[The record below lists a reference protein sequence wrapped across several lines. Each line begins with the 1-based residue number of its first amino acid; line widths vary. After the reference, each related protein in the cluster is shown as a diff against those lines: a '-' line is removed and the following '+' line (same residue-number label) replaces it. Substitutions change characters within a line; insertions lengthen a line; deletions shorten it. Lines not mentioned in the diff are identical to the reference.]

1 MVLLRGWSLC
11 EAHCV
16 WAQTILLVV
25 LAHTSILSITMM
37 IMIEKHTIITV
48 LKTKMKS
55 RMSVAVKKSQ
65 TRCCS
70 FASFDEMLPS
80 SVRCVTLQ
88 LSTALYSWFVLFCF
102 VFPVACMYIL
112 QKGGRAST
120 VMYQTKALMTWIGDW
135 KYRAMSFLS
144 RFSQSTRRF

>member
-1 MVLLRGWSLC
+1 MVLLRGWNLC

-88 LSTALYSWFVLFCF
+88 LCFVLVF
-102 VFPVACMYIL
+102 FPVACKYIL